1 MNKVIDKISDYGFI
15 YTDEIELDLDK
26 LETIKDKNIKIP
38 NAKITIKTS
47 EDDSVSI
54 KDNTLNIKNN
64 KTLRKMI
71 MTSINN
77 SGVSVIGGKLNKNLV
92 EIEKTTKEDKIEIV
106 IDYTVKIILDYSET
120 NNNNTNAEE
129 TEENNNSNVSNKKDN
144 KATEN
149 NKSEN
154 KTEDNTFTMTED

>member
-1 MNKVIDKISDYGFI
+1 M
-15 YTDEIELDLDK
+15 
-26 LETIKDKNIKIP
+26 
-38 NAKITIKTS
+38 
-47 EDDSVSI
+47 
-54 KDNTLNIKNN
+54 
-64 KTLRKMI
+64 
-71 MTSINN
+71 
-77 SGVSVIGGKLNKNLV
+77 IGGKLNKNLV

-129 TEENNNSNVSNKKDN
+129 TEENNNSNVSNKKDKKDD

>member
-54 KDNTLNIKNN
+54 KDNTINIKNN

-129 TEENNNSNVSNKKDN
+129 TEENNNSNVSNKKDK